1 MLASIYLEEHEYL
14 TNEPQTIN
22 FGGRY
27 LYSFIKYD
35 DATLIVRITVN
46 PKYVDN
52 FFNVSKSK
60 CKVEN
65 LSAIVGENGVGKSSF
80 LDLIRG
86 GFINNK
92 YVLPYGNSTLFF
104 EEENEVKV
112 LSSNKNI
119 YLAIETEESK
129 TDADILLDFVFFYIL
144 KEENSTKFKKLRSIE
159 KSYNSIYFS
168 PHLDLKYN
176 NDFIEVDKYD
186 ISLDQFIK
194 KDLENLES
202 KGTTENGWKFPLHVE
217 LLFKNSMRQI
227 EFMNSSVFKDNSV
240 FRSVFNLP
248 YYEYGLLHFRD
259 IIIPQNLH
267 NTPSHLQPVITNI
280 LEKVESENSNWHL
293 IKKFDRDTRKVLN
306 QVEVNRYLLERFVIK
321 AFISVVINQMEKE
334 NTWLEEG
341 TIENPYDM
349 KRFEDF
355 SAMDLLYH
363 FIKESF
369 IEKADIK
376 KPIFDYKEI
385 IAFFDKIRSIISKET
400 DENKIKKQ
408 SILLN
413 LNDLEKVI
421 HLHKKI
427 VLNLL
432 HYYPSK
438 EGLIDEGDYSDGF
451 ISFRPTDKNL
461 SSGENALLN
470 FFSKLYDFIQSK
482 LIEDSKLLPD
492 KDCYVLLLD
501 EADLGFHPIW
511 KKRYISAILNTLPY
525 FFDSL
530 KTTPELQIIITT
542 HDPLTLSDLPN
553 NNVIFLQKDGDFCS
567 VITNGNSSKIKK
579 TFGANISDLLAHSF
593 FVDEGLIGDFSKS
606 KINEIIKW
614 INRNKE
620 SSPSKLMNLKF
631 MEELSHYKKL
641 ISLIDEKVVKLKL
654 TEMITDLVPDND
666 YYNQIIEEEI
676 RYLRNKKK

>member
-22 FGGRY
+22 FGGQY
-27 LYSFIKYD
+27 LYNFIEYNDK
-35 DATLIVRITVN
+35 TLIVRRVLNT
-46 PKYVDN
+46 KYVAN
-52 FFNVSKSK
+52 FFNVSMSK
-60 CKVEN
+60 CRVTN

-86 GFINNK
+86 GFINNN
-92 YVLPYGNSTLFF
+92 YALPYANSTLFF

-112 LSSNKNI
+112 LSSNKDI

-129 TDADILLDFVFFYIL
+129 TDAGILLDFHFFKAQK
-144 KEENSTKFKKLRSIE
+144 KETSTKFKKLESIE

-168 PHLDLKYN
+168 PHFDLKYS
-176 NDFIEVDKYD
+176 NDFDEVDKYD

-194 KDLENLES
+194 KDLENLEK
-202 KGTTENGWKFPLHVE
+202 KGTTENGWKFPLHEE
-217 LLFKNSMRQI
+217 LLFKNSIRQI
-227 EFMNSSVFKDNSV
+227 EFLNSLLFKENQVFKD
-240 FRSVFNLP
+240 VFNLP

-259 IIIPQNLH
+259 ITIPQNFH
-267 NTPSHLQPVITNI
+267 NTPNQLRPLITHI
-280 LEKVESENSNWHL
+280 LEKVESENRDWHL
-293 IKKFDRDTRKVLN
+293 IRRFDSDTRKVLN
-306 QVEVNRYLLERFVIK
+306 QVEINRYLLERFIIK
-321 AFISVVINQMEKE
+321 AFISIVINQMEKE

-341 TIENPYDM
+341 TIESPYDM

-369 IEKADIK
+369 IEKADFK

-385 IAFFDKIRSIISKET
+385 IPFFDKLWSIIKKET
-400 DENKIKKQ
+400 DKNKIKKQ

-413 LNDLEKVI
+413 LDDLEEVL
-421 HLHKKI
+421 HLQKKI

-470 FFSKLYDFIQSK
+470 FFSKLYDFIQGK
-482 LIEDSKLLPD
+482 LIEERKHLPD
-492 KDCYVLLLD
+492 KDCYILLLD

-511 KKRYISAILNTLPY
+511 KKRYINAILKTLPH
-525 FFDSL
+525 FFESL
-530 KTTPELQIIITT
+530 KIIPEIQIIITT

-553 NNVIFLQKDGDFCS
+553 NNVIFLQKDGDFCN
-567 VITNGNSSKIKK
+567 VISNRDKSKIQK

-593 FVDEGLIGDFSKS
+593 FIDEGLIGDFSKS

-631 MEELSHYKKL
+631 MKELNHYKKV

-654 TEMITDLVPDND
+654 TEMITDLVPDNE

-676 RYLRNKKK
+676 RYLINKKK